1 MTSPYSGKNWQLI
14 VAGIFFVL
22 FAAICL
28 FFPGLTLGSIAF
40 MIGAA
45 FVLSG
50 AVHIA
55 SYIRDKKWLD
65 LSGLVLAYGIIDVL
79 IGLMFV
85 VHPMVFAVVIP
96 WVAGM
101 FTLVFA
107 LYEIMGSF
115 ISRKAGFPL
124 WGWLLVSGILTLLMG
139 IGFFLVPE
147 MFAILVGLFAL
158 LRGISLI
165 ILGINAPKF
174 V

>member
-1 MTSPYSGKNWQLI
+1 
-14 VAGIFFVL
+14 
-22 FAAICL
+22 
-28 FFPGLTLGSIAF
+28 
-40 MIGAA
+40 
-45 FVLSG
+45 
-50 AVHIA
+50 
-55 SYIRDKKWLD
+55 
-65 LSGLVLAYGIIDVL
+65 
-79 IGLMFV
+79 
-85 VHPMVFAVVIP
+85 MVFAVVIP